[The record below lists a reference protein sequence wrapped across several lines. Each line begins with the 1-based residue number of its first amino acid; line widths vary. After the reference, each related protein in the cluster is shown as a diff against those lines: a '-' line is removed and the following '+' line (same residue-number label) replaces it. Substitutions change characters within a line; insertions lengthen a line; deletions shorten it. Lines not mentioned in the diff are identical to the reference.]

1 MTLFLNNMTAKNT
14 SQAATYRRNKH
25 HSAFTQVT
33 VLALLSLFV
42 LGNLTGCERTPPDH
56 RAAVTLPVY
65 TAGDAQNGEALYAD
79 ACENCHSLVAGKNQ
93 KGPQLMNIYGA
104 KAAQL
109 NDYKYSEALKKTG
122 WVWDA
127 NKIDAFITD
136 AQIALP
142 DTRMHSDPITD
153 ENERQDLITY
163 LSTLREDPPKAE

>member
-1 MTLFLNNMTAKNT
+1 MRAKMVVFSTTLWATLK
-14 SQAATYRRNKH
+14 AAGKDVACH
-25 HSAFTQVT
+25 KLGAVAGGALMLAVT
-33 VLALLSLFV
+33 
-42 LGNLTGCERTPPDH
+42 LTGCERTPPDH
-56 RAAVTLPVY
+56 RAAVTLPMY

-79 ACENCHSLVAGKNQ
+79 ACEKCHSLVAGKNQ

-109 NDYKYSEALKKTG
+109 NDYKYSEALRKTG

-127 NKIDAFITD
+127 DNIDAFITD

-153 ENERQDLITY
+153 EKERQDLIAY
-163 LSTLREDPPKAE
+163 LSTLREDPPKVE